1 MATQTHPKHQDLVR
15 WWADE
20 TGNVHICESAVPL
33 DNELLIW
40 TLCDREV
47 EARTAF
53 IPSTYD
59 EVTCRKC
66 AAAEK
71 ILKRRAAGTRHIS
84 AVL

>member
-1 MATQTHPKHQDLVR
+1 MATHKHPKPQDMVR

-20 TGNVHICESAVPL
+20 TGNVHICEGPVPL

-47 EARTAF
+47 EASTSF
-53 IPSTYD
+53 VPSRHD
-59 EVTCRKC
+59 EVTCSKC

-71 ILKRRAAGTRHIS
+71 ILKQRAESARHHS
-84 AVL
+84 ALA